1 LVIDDDADVRA
12 TLERLLVR
20 HGYEVASVGDANAAL
35 EHLRTQPPPSVI
47 LLDLMMPTMNGIE
60 FESTLRADPLWS
72 RIPIVVI
79 TGADTQ
85 VAERISAMRLEVVAK
100 PFDVPALLATIYRH
114 CRSGGQKGS
123 RST

>member
-20 HGYEVASVGDANAAL
+20 HGYEVSSVGDANAAL
-35 EHLRTQPPPSVI
+35 EHLRTQPPPGVI

-85 VAERISAMRLEVVAK
+85 VTERISAMRLEVVAK

-114 CRSGGQKGS
+114 CRTGGDRRG
-123 RST
+123 RPE